1 MDGKPTTALKFD
13 SGILAKSLLFT
24 FFELHFSLQSH
35 FMCIISSELY
45 NSPFYV
51 EGNVVVKIPSI
62 VIARNLSKLQK
73 SEWNLLDY
81 LIEKSKGQG
90 QLQA

>member
-1 MDGKPTTALKFD
+1 
-13 SGILAKSLLFT
+13 
-24 FFELHFSLQSH
+24 
-35 FMCIISSELY
+35 MCIISSELY

-62 VIARNLSKLQK
+62 VIDRDLFKLQK